1 MVSLL
6 GSRDLFKRFAVK
18 KGRQSTQASGRP
30 ADSKPETVCRYH
42 QPSAR
47 ECALLVLRL
56 LKAREEELK
65 DRELSRARISQ
76 STLRTLCGRSQ
87 ISNDLL
93 LGIQEFLLVSG
104 WCLFCAGP
112 THFGLIKRSAVEGWA
127 RISSGRIGNELTDVS
142 RGQYDFGQLEPLL
155 MPQVSED
162 ADQESE

>member
-1 MVSLL
+1 
-6 GSRDLFKRFAVK
+6 VK
-18 KGRQSTQASGRP
+18 KGRLSTQASDRP
-30 ADSKPETVCRYH
+30 SDSKPETVARYH
-42 QPSAR
+42 QPGAR

-56 LKAREEELK
+56 LQAREEELK

-76 STLRTLCGRSQ
+76 STLRALCGRSQ

-93 LGIQEFLLVSG
+93 LGIQEFLLVGG

-112 THFGLIKRSAVEGWA
+112 THFGLIKRSAVEGWV
-127 RISSGRIGNELTDVS
+127 RISSGRIRNELTDVS
-142 RGQYDFGQLEPLL
+142 RGHYDFGQLEPLL

>member
-56 LKAREEELK
+56 LQAREEELK

>member
-1 MVSLL
+1 LV
-6 GSRDLFKRFAVK
+6 VK
-18 KGRQSTQASGRP
+18 KGRLSTQASGRP
-30 ADSKPETVCRYH
+30 GDSKPETVGRYH

-56 LKAREEELK
+56 LQAREEELK
-65 DRELSRARISQ
+65 DRELSRARISP

-93 LGIQEFLLVSG
+93 LGIQEFLLVGG

-112 THFGLIKRSAVEGWA
+112 THFGLIRRSAVEGWA
-127 RISSGRIGNELTDVS
+127 RISSGRIRNELTDVS

>member
-1 MVSLL
+1 M
-6 GSRDLFKRFAVK
+6 KR
-18 KGRQSTQASGRP
+18 GRPSTQVSGRP
-30 ADSKPETVCRYH
+30 ADSKSETVVSYH

-56 LKAREEELK
+56 LQAREEELK

>member
-1 MVSLL
+1 L
-6 GSRDLFKRFAVK
+6 
-18 KGRQSTQASGRP
+18 Q
-30 ADSKPETVCRYH
+30 
-42 QPSAR
+42 
-47 ECALLVLRL
+47 
-56 LKAREEELK
+56 AREEELK

>member
-56 LKAREEELK
+56 LQAREEELK

-112 THFGLIKRSAVEGWA
+112 THFGLVKRSAVEGWA